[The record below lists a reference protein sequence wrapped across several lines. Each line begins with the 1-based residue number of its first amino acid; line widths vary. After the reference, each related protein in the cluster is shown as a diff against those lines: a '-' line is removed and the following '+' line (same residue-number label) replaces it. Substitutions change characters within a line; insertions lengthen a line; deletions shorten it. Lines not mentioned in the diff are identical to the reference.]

1 LSETDGDKRDWST
14 GFWSAGPTAQ
24 ARASAIKKG
33 RLRVVC
39 FAAPVIVFLMSAV
52 WVLGPHAASSTPPS
66 TEDTV
71 SQGSQANIPS
81 EYGAGMTGSYGFGSE
96 TTGSYGYGS
105 ETTGSYG
112 YGSATTGSYGY
123 GSETTGSYGYGAGS
137 LAPGNGSTGCGSTSL
152 GTLNCYGSGGSST
165 SCGSTGLGGYN
176 CYNSGGSST
185 SCGYTSLGTLNC
197 NGSGYG
203 SSP

>member
-112 YGSATTGSYGY
+112 YG
-123 GSETTGSYGYGAGS
+123 AGS